1 MGLKASV
8 LSGLKWTAGGK
19 IITQLINWALTII
32 VVRLLQPDDYGL
44 LAMAAV
50 FTSLCLLLNEMGL
63 GAAIIQAKRITE
75 NLLRQA
81 FGLILL
87 INILFLIAFLAFAPL
102 ISRIFDEPRLIDIVR
117 VFAFQFPIM
126 AFFVIPNSWLTRD
139 MKFRSISVVALIAEL
154 SNGVCTFILA
164 WRGYGVWSLVIGS
177 LIRVLV
183 QCIGINMVRPFLKLP
198 SFKFKGFAD
207 TAKFGGLISLQ
218 RILWY
223 FYSQADVFI
232 IGRILG
238 STALGYYSIAM
249 HIASLPLQKVG
260 SIINQV
266 GLPAYSK
273 IQSDPELIAHYVLKM
288 SRVMGLIGFPIFFGI
303 SSISPELVLIFLGEK
318 WLLSILPLQLLSLI
332 VPLRLLNTSLF
343 PAINGVGRPDVNV
356 KTLLAACVVMP
367 LAFFMGVKWNLT
379 GVSLAWIIGYS
390 LWFIYMLKN
399 VLPVFGLKMI
409 RFSRAISASAMLAGI
424 MCIAIY
430 FIRILM
436 NKLQLG
442 SVYILIILIATGI
455 IIYCGG
461 MYIFFREILFEVTL
475 VFRKKTLFNADTS
488 LGN

>member
-1 MGLKASV
+1 MGLKLDV
-8 LSGLKWTAGGK
+8 LSGLKWTAGAK
-19 IITQLINWALTII
+19 FFTQLINWAFTIF
-32 VVRLLQPDDYGL
+32 VMRLLQPDDYGL

-63 GAAIIQAKRITE
+63 GTAIIQAKRITDD
-75 NLLRQA
+75 LLRQV
-81 FGLILL
+81 FGMILL

-102 ISRIFDEPRLIDIVR
+102 ISRIFDEPRLINIVR

-177 LIRVLV
+177 LVRVLV
-183 QCIGINMVRPFLKLP
+183 QCIGINMARPFLKLP

-238 STALGYYSIAM
+238 STILGYYSVAM

-260 SIINQV
+260 SIFSQV

-273 IQSDPELIAHYVLKM
+273 LQDDPGAVSDYVFKV
-288 SRVMGLIGFPIFFGI
+288 SRLLGVIGFPIFFGI
-303 SSISPELVLIFLGEK
+303 SSISPELVTIVLSEK
-318 WLLSILPLQLLSLI
+318 WLPSILPLQLLSLI
-332 VPLRLLNTSLF
+332 IPLRALNVSFT
-343 PAINGVGRPDVNV
+343 PAVNGIGRPDIIAN
-356 KTLLAACVVMP
+356 TLGVACVIMP
-367 LAFFMGVKWNLT
+367 VAFLIGVNWGLT
-379 GVSLAWIIGYS
+379 GVSIAWIVGY
-390 LWFIYMLKN
+390 LVWFIYLLIK
-399 VLPVFGLKMI
+399 VLPVLGLKMKKFFRALYPSFI
-409 RFSRAISASAMLAGI
+409 CATTMYASIYACRMVLNYWQFSPIPTLS
-424 MCIAIY
+424 
-430 FIRILM
+430 
-436 NKLQLG
+436 
-442 SVYILIILIATGI
+442 ILISCGV
-455 IIYCGG
+455 IIYTGQ
-461 MYIFFREILFEVTL
+461 MYIIF
-475 VFRKKTLFNADTS
+475 KKVCKDCLSMIQKKAII
-488 LGN
+488 